1 MLKNALRLLIHD
13 RKEFWSLSKVKLLG
27 RWCGLWSRSGF
38 YFQGRMDIDQRSWWH
53 DPGFVSGSGGYFV
66 PNDPTPRKVLPLE
79 PWDTVR
85 RDLIIL
91 LLREITVRNIKG
103 HLAELGVYR
112 GYSARVIHHYL
123 PERKFYLFDTFTGFD
138 QRDIKAEQVATG
150 RKAEPVNFSQTGMER
165 ALKNI
170 GPENANIQVFPGY
183 FPGSAPE
190 TLRDQQFAF
199 VHLDADLYEPMLAG
213 LSYFY
218 EKMTPGGFILAHDF
232 NSWPGSRKAIQEF
245 FRDKPEVPIP
255 MPDKSGSVLILKLP
269 PPGGIT
275 GKLFPVRL

>member
-1 MLKNALRLLIHD
+1 
-13 RKEFWSLSKVKLLG
+13 
-27 RWCGLWSRSGF
+27 
-38 YFQGRMDIDQRSWWH
+38 MDIDQRSWWH
-53 DPGFVSGSGGYFV
+53 DSNFVSGSGGYFV

-138 QRDIKAEQVATG
+138 KRDIKAEHVATG
-150 RKAEPVNFSQTGMER
+150 RKAEPVSFSQTGMER

-170 GPENANIQVFPGY
+170 CPQNGNIQVFPGY
-183 FPGSAPE
+183 FPGSVPE

-199 VHLDADLYEPMLAG
+199 VHLDADLYGPMLAG

-232 NSWPGSRKAIQEF
+232 NSWPGSRKAVQEF

-269 PPGGIT
+269 PRG
-275 GKLFPVRL
+275 V